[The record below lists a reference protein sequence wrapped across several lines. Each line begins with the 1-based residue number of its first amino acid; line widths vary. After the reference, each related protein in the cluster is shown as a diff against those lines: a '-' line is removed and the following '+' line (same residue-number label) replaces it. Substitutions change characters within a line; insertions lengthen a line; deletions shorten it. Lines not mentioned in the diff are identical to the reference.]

1 MRMRGRQT
9 SSGERGFTLIELM
22 IAVAII
28 GILAA
33 IGIPSYMRYQLNA
46 KAAEAKYNLG
56 EIRTVEEAYK
66 TETDT
71 YLAAASAPGGA
82 VGSAKQ
88 AWVGNAGFDT
98 VGFVPAGSVYYNYAV
113 DAMGT
118 PQVTLA
124 DGSGFAATT
133 GTSTAPELGYKA
145 TAVGDLDGDGTAQ
158 IYGVTDQGSYVAR
171 SAAVTVF

>member
-1 MRMRGRQT
+1 MRMRGQQT
-9 SSGERGFTLIELM
+9 SSGESGFTLIELM

-88 AWVGNAGFDT
+88 ATLKVSLVMQYVW
-98 VGFVPAGSVYYNYAV
+98 PPGSLYLFPHRWLYNEHRWLPHF
-113 DAMGT
+113 GKHN
-118 PQVTLA
+118 
-124 DGSGFAATT
+124 
-133 GTSTAPELGYKA
+133 LGIK
-145 TAVGDLDGDGTAQ
+145 
-158 IYGVTDQGSYVAR
+158 
-171 SAAVTVF
+171 